1 MKLEKKRFPSIL
13 NCKFLSIS
21 ELLKVGDEFSIF
33 AGPCA
38 VESYEQMEATAKTLI
53 EQNVK
58 ILRAGAYKPRTSL
71 YDFQGLEK
79 EGLKILELIKK
90 TYNLFV
96 TTEIVDVRHIDLHI
110 RYTDII
116 QVGARNMQNFSLLKE
131 LGRIDKPVVLKRGF
145 ASTLE
150 EFLSAAEY
158 IVSSGNKNI
167 ILCERGIR
175 TFENSTRNTLD
186 ISSVAFIKEHTDI
199 PIIVDVSHSLGR
211 KDIVKRVSKAVK
223 AVGADGLMVEVH
235 PEPSVALSDKQ
246 QQLDFSEF
254 RDLMQGLL

>member
-1 MKLEKKRFPSIL
+1 MKLEEKRFPNIL
-13 NCKFLSIS
+13 NNKFLSIP
-21 ELLKVGDEFSIF
+21 ELLKVGDEFSVF

-38 VESYEQMEATAKTLI
+38 VESYEQMEITAKILI
-53 EQNVK
+53 QHNVK
-58 ILRAGAYKPRTSL
+58 ILRAGAYKPRTSPH
-71 YDFQGLEK
+71 DFQGLGE
-79 EGLKILELIKK
+79 EGLRILDTIRK
-90 TYNLFV
+90 TYKLLV
-96 TTEIVDVRHIDLHI
+96 TSEIVDIRHLNLHMD
-110 RYTDII
+110 YTDII

-131 LGRIDKPVVLKRGF
+131 LGGIDKPVVLKRGF

-186 ISSVAFIKEHTDI
+186 ISSVAIIKEYTKI

-211 KDIVKRVSKAVK
+211 KDIVNRVTRAVM
-223 AVGADGLMVEVH
+223 AIGADGLMVEVH
-235 PEPSVALSDKQ
+235 PDPFAALSDKQ
-246 QQLDFSEF
+246 QQLNFTEFSNLIQE
-254 RDLMQGLL
+254 L